1 MAERGASAS
10 GFSREALLALL
21 LVLSPQLGLATLQ
34 LCFPLLTPLITSEA
48 GLRPEL
54 VGVLVGLTNLGAI
67 WHFAANHAFT
77 PVLGSI
83 RALRIAVV
91 IGAVGAGAAM
101 TGFLP
106 ALLIGAVLIGFAYAT
121 TAPAGSDILVTHT
134 PRRLRG
140 TMFSIRQAG
149 VPLGGVVAAALTSA
163 FAASLGWRAILGL
176 FAAICLLS
184 GCVLLF
190 SPRRYVTAPAA
201 RFRPRALFHPGNI
214 RRPFRVLAATPRLL
228 RIAAASIGFAAV
240 QSCCFSFFVTYLSTS
255 VGLSLEV
262 ASGLF
267 AVVQAAS
274 IMGRVVIGW
283 VADLIGSAR
292 RALIG
297 LGIVSAAL
305 CAAHAGLSVAW
316 PMPLLV
322 LFSALAGISVASWNG
337 LFLAEVADA
346 AGEGEVSEAT
356 AGTTFFTFAGYMVLP
371 PAFAVLV
378 ATLGYEIAYLA
389 TALCGLAASLILWG
403 SERRQS

>member
-1 MAERGASAS
+1 MAEEKGAGA

-21 LVLSPQLGLATLQ
+21 LVLAPQLGLATLQ
-34 LCFPLLTPLITSEA
+34 LCFPLLTPLITQEL

-91 IGAVGAGAAM
+91 IGATGAVSAI
-101 TGFLP
+101 TGLLP
-106 ALLIGAVLIGFAYAT
+106 ALLLGAVLIGFAYAT

-149 VPLGGVVAAALTSA
+149 VPLGGVVASVLTSA
-163 FAASLGWRAILGL
+163 LALTLGWRAILGL
-176 FAAICLLS
+176 FAAICLAS
-184 GCVLLF
+184 GIVLLF
-190 SPRRYVTAPAA
+190 SPRRFVTAPAG
-201 RFRPRALFHPGNI
+201 RFRPSALLHPGNI
-214 RRPFRVLAATPRLL
+214 RRPFRVLAASPRLV

-283 VADLIGSAR
+283 VADLIGSVR
-292 RALIG
+292 RALVG
-297 LGIVSAAL
+297 LGIISAAL
-305 CAAHAGLSVAW
+305 CAGHAALSVDW

-322 LFSALAGISVASWNG
+322 LFSAVAGVSVASWNG

-346 AGEGEVSEAT
+346 AGEGDVSEAT

-371 PAFAVLV
+371 PAFALM
-378 ATLGYEIAYLA
+378 ASTFGYETAYLA
-389 TALCGLAASLILWG
+389 TAVCGLAASLILW
-403 SERRQS
+403 SAEPRP